1 MAEEQTVDDAAEKIK
16 RFLMQHK
23 NTLIII
29 GAVLVVVYVIIV
41 LILNMIS
48 ARSLEIEKQRNYY
61 IDIEDQ
67 FVYDCDVEYDGKSSI
82 YCESRTIGGNFSNYD
97 TVEFTWPID
106 VTVDEDSFALQ
117 LSNYVES
124 SVYKKES
131 FDIDKLKDGMDE
143 EYSFILEN
151 KILGKIV
158 ADRTVKVHYNFT
170 QADLDLIN
178 QLHDKWVADEAERAA
193 KAEQEAAQRRAE
205 EEKREAEANAAK
217 EEAERIEQQK
227 KSGYVGQYTD
237 GYYVWTFN
245 ADGTA
250 TFTANKNVNYK
261 LNQDGSNYHKIR
273 AESNYMDWN
282 LIFSDDWSTLEAIN
296 GYNGEKTNYN
306 KT

>member
-1 MAEEQTVDDAAEKIK
+1 VFDCNIK
-16 RFLMQHK
+16 
-23 NTLIII
+23 
-29 GAVLVVVYVIIV
+29 
-41 LILNMIS
+41 
-48 ARSLEIEKQRNYY
+48 
-61 IDIEDQ
+61 
-67 FVYDCDVEYDGKSSI
+67 YDGKSSA
-82 YCESRTIGGNFSNYD
+82 YCESRTISGNFSNYD
-97 TVEFTWPID
+97 TVELTWPID
-106 VTVDEDSFALQ
+106 VAVNDNSFALQ
-117 LSNYVES
+117 LSYHIES
-124 SVYKKES
+124 SVYKKEG

-143 EYSFILEN
+143 EYLFILEN
-151 KILGKIV
+151 KILGEIV
-158 ADRTVKVHYNFT
+158 ADKTVKVYYNFT
-170 QADLDLIN
+170 QADLDLIS
-178 QLHDKWVADEAERAA
+178 QLHDKWVDDEAERAA
-193 KAEQEAAQRRAE
+193 RAQQEAAQRQVE
-205 EEKREAEANAAK
+205 EEKRQAEAKAAK

-306 KT
+306 RT